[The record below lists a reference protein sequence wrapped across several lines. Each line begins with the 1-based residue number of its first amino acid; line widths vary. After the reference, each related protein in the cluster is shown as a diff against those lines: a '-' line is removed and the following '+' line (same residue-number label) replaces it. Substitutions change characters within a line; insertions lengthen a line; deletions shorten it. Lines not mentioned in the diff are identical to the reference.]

1 MCPEVFCN
9 VNKLCGAETARGGCP
24 YCSLSR
30 RFSNRQSRSMFASAA
45 NFFNHRIS
53 SGSRMDSQ
61 FQKIYYESHTKHRI
75 LRNSMEY
82 PTERKISSSQEDSKT
97 TKGVSATSFEEDL
110 LSQRSEVRS
119 GAIKFCQLRSATGSI
134 TLPPL
139 STSPSHATQGKASKA
154 AIHVAEGRPVGS
166 TVVAA
171 CGKRFFYDSFTTD
184 YSLPSNRCF
193 QLRLG
198 SPTKRHVPCRDVGTL
213 PTNLAQQPQ
222 GASSDPESDRIKY
235 RGLTR
240 GQFADSVR
248 QCNGSR
254 VLKERRGHEVIKI
267 NESNPPGMSTNSR
280 LTDCSYLSTST
291 RTFQLCGRSTVSRQI
306 DTRVASPTRSD
317 TQNISKIRY
326 TSGGSL
332 RISASPRSS
341 PLRVP
346 RPEGR
351 GRSIP
356 QCLQQAMGVP
366 TSLGVSSSITHASGF
381 DSPKQLQR
389 PVYCSSPPLDKVVL
403 ETRSTE
409 QSPQQASSNTRP
421 TENSNRRNYQPTAP
435 QGNRFDI
442 ESLADWSWDTLLKNW
457 TPAEKAVLMNGW
469 RKSTLMSY
477 KPAWNRWVKWC
488 LKNEVSIITPQAKD
502 LAKFLADLHITEKL
516 APSTIQLHKSVVS
529 TICEPHLNKKLS
541 QDTFV
546 RRVLKSV
553 SVARPINRKV
563 PIWDPQQVVQWL
575 QNNVPINISFFE
587 ACRRCATILLLTS
600 GRRVHDLTLLSI
612 SPGHI
617 QEDNTNIILW
627 PIFGSK
633 TDTAQHQQSGW
644 KLSPHDV
651 QAICPVY
658 WVKKVIELS
667 KSRRGSLRPSI
678 NITVEK

>member
-1 MCPEVFCN
+1 
-9 VNKLCGAETARGGCP
+9 
-24 YCSLSR
+24 
-30 RFSNRQSRSMFASAA
+30 
-45 NFFNHRIS
+45 
-53 SGSRMDSQ
+53 
-61 FQKIYYESHTKHRI
+61 
-75 LRNSMEY
+75 MEY
-82 PTERKISSSQEDSKT
+82 PTERKNLPPKKIVKLQKEFQRLLLKKTCSLSEARSVLGRLNFANYVVPQGRLHCRHFQRHLRTLPKGTHPRQQYMLPKDVLLDLQWWRRAVSNFSMIHLPQITHYLVTDASNYGWGALLNDTCLAGTWEPYQQTWHSNLKELVAIQRAIESNTEGLRGASLLIQSDNVTALAYLRNEGGTKSSKLMSQT
-97 TKGVSATSFEEDL
+97 RQV
-110 LSQRSEVRS
+110 
-119 GAIKFCQLRSATGSI
+119 CQLIQDLQIVLTYQHLPGRFNCVADRLSRGKSI
-134 TLPPL
+134 PEWHL
-139 STSPSHATQGKASKA
+139 
-154 AIHVAEGRPVGS
+154 
-166 TVVAA
+166 
-171 CGKRFFYDSFTTD
+171 
-184 YSLPSNRCF
+184 
-193 QLRLG
+193 
-198 SPTKRHVPCRDVGTL
+198 
-213 PTNLAQQPQ
+213 QP
-222 GASSDPESDRIKY
+222 G
-235 RGLTR
+235 
-240 GQFADSVR
+240 
-248 QCNGSR
+248 
-254 VLKERRGHEVIKI
+254 
-267 NESNPPGMSTNSR
+267 
-280 LTDCSYLSTST
+280 
-291 RTFQLCGRSTVSRQI
+291 
-306 DTRVASPTRSD
+306 TRSD
-317 TQNISKIRY
+317 RQNISKIRY

-332 RISASPRSS
+332 CISASPRSS
-341 PLRVP
+341 PIRVP

-389 PVYCSSPPLDKVVL
+389 PIYCSSPPLDKVVL

-529 TICEPHLNKKLS
+529 TICEPHLSKKLS

-633 TDTAQHQQSGW
+633 TDSAQHQQSGW

-658 WVKKVIELS
+658 
-667 KSRRGSLRPSI
+667 
-678 NITVEK
+678 